1 MEASPQREKVGVD
14 SFNLIKVLGKGT
26 YAKVVLVRKKDSGQL
41 YALKVIKKNL
51 LQKAKQEESIKVERD
66 ILISCDHPF
75 IMKLNYAFQNERKI
89 FFALEYTPG
98 GELFYLLQRIKIL
111 NEPQAKFYA
120 AQVVLALEHLHN
132 LKIVYRDLKP
142 ENIMLDEQGYIR
154 LTDFGL
160 SKNKFD
166 EREKLETICGTPEYL
181 APEVLGRTGYGKEV
195 DIWAIGALIFEML
208 TSLPPFYSSKR
219 EELFKM
225 IVYDPVKLP
234 KHLSPECKSLLAGL
248 FQKDPTKR
256 ITIKDV
262 KLHPWFAEIDW
273 DGLLQ
278 KKFKAPFRPKLNG
291 ELDLNNF
298 PQVLLP

>member
-1 MEASPQREKVGVD
+1 
-14 SFNLIKVLGKGT
+14 
-26 YAKVVLVRKKDSGQL
+26 
-41 YALKVIKKNL
+41 
-51 LQKAKQEESIKVERD
+51 
-66 ILISCDHPF
+66 
-75 IMKLNYAFQNERKI
+75 
-89 FFALEYTPG
+89 
-98 GELFYLLQRIKIL
+98 
-111 NEPQAKFYA
+111 
-120 AQVVLALEHLHN
+120 
-132 LKIVYRDLKP
+132 
-142 ENIMLDEQGYIR
+142 MLDEQGYIR

-298 PQVLLP
+298 PQEFTEMAIDSMRDSLSMKYFTLENFSWDNQKAASTKTLDQMKLEKERNQSVLVQPV